1 MTRSNQSGENQ
12 DLMQKLQS
20 YNFEAR
26 VVLMIT
32 ELAMMVFL
40 WLLQKETQTLQAE
53 CPEIRQKFSYYIK
66 RDRNFLLEKL
76 TGMYEDE
83 AIFHNPVSQG
93 SGFYLSQ
100 QGSEAPSFIFK
111 IWLYFIY
118 GCQKKEKAILLF

>member
-1 MTRSNQSGENQ
+1 
-12 DLMQKLQS
+12 MQKLQS
-20 YNFEAR
+20 YNFVAG

-40 WLLQKETQTLQAE
+40 WLLKKETQTLQAE

-76 TGMYEDE
+76 AGMYE

-93 SGFYLSQ
+93 SEFYLSQ

-111 IWLYFIY
+111 I
-118 GCQKKEKAILLF
+118 